1 MQSHRDLDIYQAL
14 RSRLAAWLIERHRLL
29 RHAQVVLLPPDLLHL
44 IVRMVVDKRV
54 PPAQKAQ
61 LAVAAAY
68 VVLPIDAIP
77 ETFLGPAGFAD
88 DIAAIS
94 HALNSLMNFSHGEL
108 AKEHWAGEEELLELL
123 QKTVKVADETSGLGF
138 WKRIR
143 YVLSRATEQSSM
155 PPVSTQQPIAQ
166 A

>member
-1 MQSHRDLDIYQAL
+1 MSHRDLDFYQAL
-14 RSRLAAWLIERHRLL
+14 RSRLAAWLIERHQVL

-44 IVRMVVDKRV
+44 IVRLVADKRV

-77 ETFLGPAGFAD
+77 ESFLGPAGFAD
-88 DIAAIS
+88 DIAAVS
-94 HALNSLMNFSHGEL
+94 HALHGLLSAGHGDL
-108 AKEHWAGEEELLELL
+108 AKEHWAGEEDLLELL
-123 QKTVKVADETSGLGF
+123 AKTVRLADETNGLSA
-138 WKRIR
+138 WKRVR
-143 YVLSRATEQSSM
+143 YVLQRMVEQSA
-155 PPVSTQQPIAQ
+155 PAPQPRHIAQ